1 MPCQALFCVY
11 YRGVHLCEISIKPRL
26 FMHVLLI
33 LKGVHEIAALSWFF
47 CGMTKEQ
54 KPETNSNLS
63 SPDYVRKHRAKKSL
77 GHNFHPY
84 LSEKAL

>member
-1 MPCQALFCVY
+1 MCKIY
-11 YRGVHLCEISIKPRL
+11 IKPRL

-63 SPDYVRKHRAKKSL
+63 SPDYVKEHRAKKSIRSQ
-77 GHNFHPY
+77 
-84 LSEKAL
+84 LSPILV